1 MTSGMAVGRLLWA
14 TSSNRI
20 CSASTHRRMKTV
32 SSQWMREAVEAAYRQ
47 LGLPTG
53 WSSEQTERFLSLVT
67 ERLDAKA
74 AQLSMDLA
82 EDAISRWRTAHPGQ
96 DPDHQTTVGL
106 HETALENAREAV
118 VREELYALMAAPAQD
133 QAETASRPSPEVSWE
148 DRWRD
153 IRYRTEPSEAVE
165 DLVDRVWPQRSA
177 MFRVKAAYLLAT
189 RAEEGRPVPTSP
201 RHHLVPRLTALVE
214 EELRADGYPIE

>member
-20 CSASTHRRMKTV
+20 CSASMHRRMKPV

-47 LGLPTG
+47 LGLPTS
-53 WSSEQTERFLSLVT
+53 WTSEQTETFLTLVT

-74 AQLSMDLA
+74 AQLSIDLG

-118 VREELYALMAAPAQD
+118 VREELYALMPTPAED
-133 QAETASRPSPEVSWE
+133 QSEPVSRPSPEVSWE

-153 IRYRTEPSEAVE
+153 LRYRTEPSEAVE

>member
-1 MTSGMAVGRLLWA
+1 
-14 TSSNRI
+14 
-20 CSASTHRRMKTV
+20 MKTV